1 MEREAPAQYYRPF
14 LRVPGIG
21 ARVLARTSGD
31 PMNYVSALKNAVY
44 AAHPEVPVENI
55 ETLEALRAGNLRVP
69 GLNAILLSVFATVA
83 LIITLAGVAAV
94 IGTSVSQRTREFGVR
109 MALGASRGTVLKMV
123 LGQGL
128 ALVTIGLVAGTAGAL
143 LLARGIAAYLY
154 QTPTTDPLVYL
165 AVAAVFQI
173 FDGAQVLAI
182 GLLRGV
188 QDTAVPMVWAAVSY
202 WLVGLPTAYVLG
214 FVLGG
219 EEIGVWLGLVISL
232 IVASGLLMARFWR
245 RAARPLRGLHA

>member
-1 MEREAPAQYYRPF
+1 VAGIKPALAKLWKDRDPVGLRFRGAGGNPQNPPPWITVIGVIPDMRQFSVEREAPAQYYRPF
-14 LRVPGIG
+14 LQVPNIG

-31 PMNYVSALKNAVY
+31 PMDYVSALKSAVFT
-44 AAHPEVPVENI
+44 AHPEVPVENI
-55 ETLEALRAGNLRVP
+55 QTLEALRAGNLRVP

-128 ALVTIGLVAGTAGAL
+128 ALVTIGLVAGAGGAL

-154 QTPTTDPLVYL
+154 QTPTTDPLVYV
-165 AVAAVFQI
+165 AVAAVFL
-173 FDGAQVLAI
+173 LAA
-182 GLLRGV
+182 
-188 QDTAVPMVWAAVSY
+188 TAAC
-202 WLVGLPTAYVLG
+202 LG
-214 FVLGG
+214 P
-219 EEIGVWLGLVISL
+219 
-232 IVASGLLMARFWR
+232 AR
-245 RAARPLRGLHA
+245 RATSIDPLLALKAE